1 MANLVRRDSRD
12 AFGTR
17 SPDHRWDPFKVM
29 DALLRW
35 DPPRSELGLISDG
48 GAGFALVLDVK
59 ETKDGYVIKAD
70 LPGLKDDDLAISMT
84 GNQLT
89 ISGKREEER
98 EEGVRYY
105 VLERSR
111 GSFAR
116 TFVLPDSVDA
126 ERVTASL
133 KDGVLSLHIPKR
145 PEAQPRKIN
154 IGKGGSDAK
163 APV

>member
-1 MANLVRRDSRD
+1 MANLVRRDNRD
-12 AFGTR
+12 AFGT
-17 SPDHRWDPFKVM
+17 SNPDHRWDPFRVM

-35 DPPRSELGLISDG
+35 DPPRSELGRLFDG
-48 GAGFALVLDVK
+48 GAGFAPVFDVK

-70 LPGLKDDDLAISMT
+70 LPGLKDEDVAISMI

-89 ISGKREEER
+89 ISGTREEKR

-111 GSFAR
+111 GSFTR
-116 TFVLPDSVDA
+116 TFVLPDSVDG
-126 ERVTASL
+126 EHVTANL

-154 IGKGGSDAK
+154 IARGGSDAK
-163 APV
+163 ATA